1 MFPSVHLHREATEAR
16 ERLWGEL
23 HPGIIPER
31 ERGRALG
38 IIHDGSG
45 FHVLWNIK
53 TLKTFDSDVENIA
66 SEKTKQPGETFQLN
80 SCWISQA
87 KLEIMN
93 LDDTFRFKPV
103 G

>member
-1 MFPSVHLHREATEAR
+1 M
-16 ERLWGEL
+16 
-23 HPGIIPER
+23 
-31 ERGRALG
+31 
-38 IIHDGSG
+38 
-45 FHVLWNIK
+45 LWNIK

-80 SCWISQA
+80 SCWISQV